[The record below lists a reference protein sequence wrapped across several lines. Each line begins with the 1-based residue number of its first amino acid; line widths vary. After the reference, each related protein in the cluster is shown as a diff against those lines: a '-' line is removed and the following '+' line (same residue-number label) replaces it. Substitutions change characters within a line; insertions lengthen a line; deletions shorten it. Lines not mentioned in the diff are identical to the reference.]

1 MEKATISQLKNSL
14 SAYLDKVR
22 SGVTVLVLDRN
33 RPIARIERAG
43 GADAEDDDRI
53 ANLERTG
60 QIRRGTRRLPLEL
73 LRSDPPASSGSVLE
87 TLLDERRNG
96 R

>member
-1 MEKATISQLKNSL
+1 MERASISQLKNSL

-43 GADAEDDDRI
+43 GADAETM
-53 ANLERTG
+53 TG
-60 QIRRGTRRLPLEL
+60 
-73 LRSDPPASSGSVLE
+73 
-87 TLLDERRNG
+87 
-96 R
+96 